1 MKTKRMVGMEEL
13 VKRLTVDILE
23 AVEDATEMGE
33 DPLCRIRPR
42 RSGKPGLVIET
53 RRSQSG
59 ADQDGG
65 DYDHWTVV
73 IPQPGGVVEV
83 RRDWSCQ
90 LQDFGEEPEIFRLV

>member
-23 AVEDATEMGE
+23 AVEDAIEMGE

-42 RSGKPGLVIET
+42 QSGEPGLVIET
-53 RRSQSG
+53 RRSRTG

-73 IPQPGGVVEV
+73 IPHHDGVEL

-90 LQDFGEEPEIFRLV
+90 LQDYGEEPEFFRLV